1 MKPPLSLAA
10 ALCLA
15 LAGAASAQEQF
26 TEGPLW
32 ECSNYRTKPDQANS
46 YLKYLR
52 ENSLPQNEE
61 RKKAGLIVDYKVY
74 FHTPTNP
81 TDPDVVICTL
91 HSSFARLDYNAG
103 DDAKSKEI
111 SAKHFKTA
119 DEQKQLDLIAKR
131 LAMRDFLG
139 TSYYREVKLKPM
151 P

>member
-91 HSSFARLDYNAG
+91 HSSFARLDYHPG
-103 DDAKSKEI
+103 DHAAPTQNTSK
-111 SAKHFKTA
+111 
-119 DEQKQLDLIAKR
+119 R
-131 LAMRDFLG
+131 
-139 TSYYREVKLKPM
+139 RER
-151 P
+151 